1 MSIWLD
7 EQETTCSECGQYG
20 WCVTSV
26 EDGDF
31 VDLDSRGR
39 VIWVCEDCMRERYGD
54 DWRTRYCDDEEEYDE
69 EEHGDVGRVWCGNCG
84 ELVYPDEDDETCPEC
99 GCNVYM

>member
-7 EQETTCSECGQYG
+7 EQETTCSECEQYG

-39 VIWVCEDCMRERYGD
+39 VLWTCDDCMRKRYGD
-54 DWRTRYCDDEEEYDE
+54 NWRTQYC
-69 EEHGDVGRVWCGNCG
+69 GDVWPDGEDDDGRVYCGNCG
-84 ELVYPDEDDETCPEC
+84 ELVYPNEDDDSCPEC
-99 GCNVYM
+99 YCNVYMM